1 MFNKVK
7 QLALNYNGEE
17 RETVLELLNDKQ
29 CFYKLDID
37 TTYSIL
43 KLLGVPENEISK
55 VVVELLKEKI

>member
-17 RETVLELLNDKQ
+17 RETILELLNDKK

-37 TTYSIL
+37 TTYNIL
-43 KLLGVPENEISK
+43 KTLGVPEDEISK
-55 VVVELLKEKI
+55 VVVELLKERI

>member
-17 RETVLELLNDKQ
+17 RETILELLNDKK

-37 TTYSIL
+37 TTYNIL
-43 KLLGVPENEISK
+43 KILGVPENEISK